1 MRLRAYALLV
11 ATTMMWAGNTIVGKL
26 AVGHISPAVLTHLRW
41 TIAIVILFPIAWPHL
56 KKEWPVIRNRLPY
69 LFVLGTLG
77 FTIFNNLFYIAFK
90 YTSALNVAIEQAS
103 MPLFIFILSFLIFG
117 SRPTRFQIIG
127 FAITITGVA
136 TVASHGQLSRLAD
149 LDVGLG
155 DGLIL
160 LAVVSYG
167 AFTLAL
173 RWKPDLHWAS
183 LMLTL
188 SVSAFIGCIP
198 VTLWEYSA
206 GEAMLPDT
214 QGLVVLIYAA
224 LFPSI
229 LAQVFYIRGNELIG
243 AGRAGAFINLVPLFA
258 TGLAVTILGEQLM
271 LYHIAGI
278 VLVLGG
284 ITLAEQGHDTARK
297 SG

>member
-1 MRLRAYALLV
+1 
-11 ATTMMWAGNTIVGKL
+11 
-26 AVGHISPAVLTHLRW
+26 
-41 TIAIVILFPIAWPHL
+41 
-56 KKEWPVIRNRLPY
+56 
-69 LFVLGTLG
+69 
-77 FTIFNNLFYIAFK
+77 
-90 YTSALNVAIEQAS
+90 
-103 MPLFIFILSFLIFG
+103 
-117 SRPTRFQIIG
+117 
-127 FAITITGVA
+127 
-136 TVASHGQLSRLAD
+136 
-149 LDVGLG
+149 
-155 DGLIL
+155 
-160 LAVVSYG
+160 
-167 AFTLAL
+167 
-173 RWKPDLHWAS
+173 
-183 LMLTL
+183 MLTL